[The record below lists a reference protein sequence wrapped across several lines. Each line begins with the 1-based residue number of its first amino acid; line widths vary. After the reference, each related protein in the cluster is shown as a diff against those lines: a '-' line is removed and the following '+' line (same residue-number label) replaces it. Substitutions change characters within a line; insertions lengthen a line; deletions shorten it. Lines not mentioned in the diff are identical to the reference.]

1 MDGQSGSTGRYP
13 ARPQSL
19 GSKAQEYARRAQ
31 PEGLR
36 EPQKQLTKERTLM
49 EESNKDNKTKP
60 AYTEKQLEEAVR
72 IVDQAIRDR
81 RREYE
86 KIAAQDNQER
96 IELEGE
102 TLSGYQCI
110 LMVDPKEVAEIFLR
124 HDYSFWSVLGEDA
137 PAVMWDILAQ
147 RFGLSTVC
155 HVDL

>member
-1 MDGQSGSTGRYP
+1 M
-13 ARPQSL
+13 
-19 GSKAQEYARRAQ
+19 
-31 PEGLR
+31 R
-36 EPQKQLTKERTLM
+36 ELQKQLTKERTLM

-60 AYTEKQLEEAVR
+60 AYTEKQLKEAVR

-102 TLSGYQCI
+102 TFAGYPCI

-124 HDYSFWSVLGEDA
+124 HDYPFWNILGEDA
-137 PAVMWDILAQ
+137 PTEMWDILAQ
-147 RFGLSTVC
+147 HFGLSTVY